1 MAIRLTTYEHAKD
14 IPELPGTNVFHSTDL
29 FRILEQTP
37 GYRPVLLVA
46 FEGDKPIGK
55 LLCIT
60 RRNFRLLGFTEKTYV
75 YGVGEYF
82 NTERKREEI
91 FNELLTYFTTLY
103 KEGSFLL
110 EFRNLEEPLFG
121 YRYFRQNGYF
131 PVRWLSASRK
141 RQIARGLKNGASIE
155 IASSLED
162 IRAFFM
168 MLKKYY
174 SPKVHRYLPDFH
186 LFAFFSEESFPAGMG
201 KIFIVR
207 YKEKIIGGSVC
218 LFSDDTAYLMFSAG
232 MRKSYPLLYP
242 GVLAVWEAMTYAREH
257 GYSHFEFIEA
267 GLPFKKFS
275 YRDFILRFG
284 GKQLSTRRW
293 FKVRWNW
300 LNRLL
305 IRIYV

>member
-1 MAIRLTTYEHAKD
+1 M
-14 IPELPGTNVFHSTDL
+14 S
-29 FRILEQTP
+29 
-37 GYRPVLLVA
+37 
-46 FEGDKPIGK
+46 
-55 LLCIT
+55 
-60 RRNFRLLGFTEKTYV
+60 
-75 YGVGEYF
+75 
-82 NTERKREEI
+82 
-91 FNELLTYFTTLY
+91 
-103 KEGSFLL
+103 
-110 EFRNLEEPLFG
+110 
-121 YRYFRQNGYF
+121 
-131 PVRWLSASRK
+131 
-141 RQIARGLKNGASIE
+141 
-155 IASSLED
+155 
-162 IRAFFM
+162 
-168 MLKKYY
+168 
-174 SPKVHRYLPDFH
+174 
-186 LFAFFSEESFPAGMG
+186 
-201 KIFIVR
+201 R